1 MGKRFTIG
9 RSDAVKADILL
20 NGRTI
25 SAKHA
30 ELYIDGAGVL
40 FVLDL
45 GSSNGTMVL
54 RNGKGIKV
62 GSIPFAL
69 ESTDV
74 LQLGGEKFTIPSLMA
89 KISSLPLESVMA
101 PQKEETPVAAGGKMR
116 RCLSC
121 GSVTPLQ
128 GPCVS
133 CGSLG

>member
-1 MGKRFTIG
+1 MGRRFTIG
-9 RSDAVKADILL
+9 RSDASKADILL
-20 NGRTI
+20 HGKTI

-30 ELYIDGAGVL
+30 ELYIDEAGVL
-40 FVLDL
+40 SVFDL
-45 GSSNGTMVL
+45 GSSNGTIVL
-54 RNGKGIKV
+54 RKGKGIKV
-62 GSIPFAL
+62 GDVPFVL

-89 KISSLPLESVMA
+89 KISSAPSTPVMV
-101 PQKEETPVAAGGKMR
+101 PQKEESPVAAGNKMR

-121 GSVTPLQ
+121 GSVTPLH